1 MLADIRI
8 CFDKTLKPVDCNGI
22 MKSRRKTRNTQPLTN
37 CDVNKPILYLE
48 SDFYHVSEDN
58 IPTVL
63 NSTDTN
69 STNINS
75 INTNATVTSIESKK
89 QNT

>member
-8 CFDKTLKPVDCNGI
+8 CFDKSLKPVDCNGI
-22 MKSRRKTRNTQPLTN
+22 MKSRRRTENTQPLTN

-48 SDFYHVSEDN
+48 SYFYHVSEDN
-58 IPTVL
+58 NSTVL
-63 NSTDTN
+63 IN
-69 STNINS
+69 STN
-75 INTNATVTSIESKK
+75 TNVTTTNIEPKD